1 MTLYPYALFFHIV
14 GVLGMF
20 IANSLAVTVVF
31 RLHAAQTT
39 AQVLE
44 WLSVNS
50 ALEKILPVSALLIL
64 ASGLYM
70 TFTAWGW
77 SQAWIDLSLGVLI
90 VLGVLGPA
98 INGRHLKAIHLAVEV
113 APDREVPASLQK
125 LITDPVLRAYAL
137 IPGFLLLGVVGL
149 MTLKPDWI
157 GSGVVLVMAFVVSL
171 IAGHLSPGI
180 PYKAQ
185 DEKERASHATE
196 KY

>member
-14 GVLGMF
+14 GVLGVF
-20 IANSLAVTVVF
+20 IANGLAVTVVF
-31 RLHAAQTT
+31 RLRAAKTT
-39 AQVLE
+39 TQVRE
-44 WLSVNS
+44 WMSVKS

-77 SQAWIDLSLGVLI
+77 GQAWIDLSLGVLI

-98 INGRHLKAIHLAVEV
+98 INGRRLKAIHLAVEV
-113 APDREVPASLQK
+113 APDGEVPASLQQR
-125 LITDPVLRAYAL
+125 ISDPVLRAYAL

-157 GSGVVLVMAFVVSL
+157 GSGVVLVVAFVVSL
-171 IAGHLSPGI
+171 IAGQLSRGTPHE
-180 PYKAQ
+180 AQ
-185 DEKERASHATE
+185 DAKERARPSW
-196 KY
+196 